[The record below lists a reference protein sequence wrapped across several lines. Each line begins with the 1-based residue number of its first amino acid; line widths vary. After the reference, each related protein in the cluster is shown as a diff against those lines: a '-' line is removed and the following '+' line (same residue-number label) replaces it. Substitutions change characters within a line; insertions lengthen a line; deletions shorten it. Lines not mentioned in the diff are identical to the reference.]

1 MSARWGW
8 PILVVVLIAGCGS
21 AHTITDTMT
30 RTDTVTRT
38 ATVTRTT
45 TIVRNRAT
53 RRATRVAQ
61 KPLTDSGSGTEE
73 IAMTIA
79 VPSMIEWTT
88 TGSFFDMSGLAQGDT
103 ADVAI
108 TSSASAGV
116 SAVSPGTYPSIM
128 ISTDGN
134 WTIKIVAD

>member
-1 MSARWGW
+1 MRSF
-8 PILVVVLIAGCGS
+8 VVVLLVAAVMLSGCGS
-21 AHTITDTMT
+21 THVVTDTVMQT
-30 RTDTVTRT
+30 RTKTVTRT
-38 ATVTRTT
+38 LTVVRRLKAPVATTR
-45 TIVRNRAT
+45 AS
-53 RRATRVAQ
+53 AAQ
-61 KPLTDSGSGTEE
+61 KPLTDSGNGTEE